1 MNLSLERLPWDSEFF
16 GVEVG
21 RIVLPCDWTGHAL
34 ELEALVRGSSMDLIY
49 VLITEFLSARKEI
62 QRVLVDLSGVLYD
75 NRTVFRK
82 RYVKPAVQAPRVPIT
97 AATQISVPLESL
109 AYISGTYSRFAQDP
123 RLVPFF
129 RPMYRRWLEKELANG
144 KVFVWPD
151 AVAPLGMATV
161 GVQDGRGKIGLVAV
175 AEEARGRGIA
185 LGLMAAVDDWL
196 RSQGIGE
203 CEVVTQG
210 RNLPAQ
216 ALYRKAGFSCCG
228 QSQVWHVWKEGT

>member
-16 GVEVG
+16 GVDVG
-21 RIVLPCDWTGHAL
+21 RIVVPCDWAGHAS
-34 ELEALVRGSSMDLIY
+34 ELEALVRGSSVDLIY
-49 VLITEFLSARKEI
+49 AFVSESLAEREEI
-62 QRVLVDLSGVLYD
+62 HRVLGDLSGVLYD
-75 NRTVFRK
+75 NRRVFRK
-82 RYVKPAVQAPRVPIT
+82 RCVKPAVQSLRTSAG
-97 AATQISVPLESL
+97 AATRISAPLEAL
-109 AYISGTYSRFAQDP
+109 AYVSGTYSRFAQDP

-129 RPMYRRWLEKELANG
+129 QPMYRRWLEKELANG

-151 AVAPLGMATV
+151 AITPLGMATV
-161 GVQDGRGKIGLVAV
+161 GVQDGMGKIGLVAV

-196 RSQGIGE
+196 LAQGIDE

-216 ALYRKAGFSCCG
+216 ALYRKAGFSCCDKTE
-228 QSQVWHVWKEGT
+228 VWHVWREDA

>member
-1 MNLSLERLPWDSEFF
+1 MKLSLERLPWDSEFF
-16 GVEVG
+16 GMDVG
-21 RIVLPCDWTGHAL
+21 RIVVPCDWAGHAS

-49 VLITEFLSARKEI
+49 AFIPESLSERKEI
-62 QRVLVDLSGVLYD
+62 RQVLVNLSGVLYD

-82 RYVKPAVQAPRVPIT
+82 RYVNPAELVPKMPIAT
-97 AATQISVPLESL
+97 ATQISAPLESL

-123 RLVPFF
+123 QLSPFF
-129 RPMYRRWLEKELANG
+129 RPMYRRWLEKELTNG

-151 AVAPLGMATV
+151 AITPLGMATV
-161 GVQDGRGKIGLVAV
+161 GVQDGMGKIGLVAV

-203 CEVVTQG
+203 CEGVTQG

-228 QSQVWHVWKEGT
+228 QTEVWHVWREGT